1 MRLVPGL
8 PSIRSHHLLTLAVV
22 ALLGIGLLMVQSAS
36 LSVGANRSE
45 WLGLTERAAK
55 HGQFVVLGLLA
66 YAITMRLP
74 TERWLVGPAPREGE
88 SPIRRILRAPAFWD
102 FAICAGLCFLV
113 LIPGIGTEVN
123 GARRW
128 IKLGPVQLQPSE
140 LAKWAMVT
148 SLTWW
153 LIARPVDLKRFFPG
167 FVVTMIPIGAV
178 TLLVVVEDLGT
189 AALIGVV
196 AMLMLMVGRAV
207 WWHLALIVPPAL
219 AAGLFFVMGTPYRW
233 KRMTSFTNPWAD
245 PQGDGYHMI
254 QSLMSFASGGFT
266 GRGLGNGIQ
275 KLGYLP
281 EDTTDFI
288 FAVIAEEL
296 GFFGAATVACL
307 LLGIVA
313 IAWRLIGDE
322 RVSPAGK
329 LLCFGVAAT
338 VGLQSC
344 INVAVATVSMPTKGM
359 SLPLVSAGGTGIILT
374 CAMLGTIA
382 GVSRRR
388 VETATADDLEPV
400 RSGASIA

>member
-1 MRLVPGL
+1 MRLPGL
-8 PSIRSHHLLTLAVV
+8 PTLRSHHLLTLAVF

-36 LSVGANRSE
+36 LSVGGTRSA
-45 WLGLTERAAK
+45 WTGLTDRAAK
-55 HGQFVVLGLLA
+55 HGQFVVLGLMA
-66 YAITMRLP
+66 FAIASRLP
-74 TERWLVGPAPREGE
+74 TERWLVGSPRREGE
-88 SPIRRILRAPAFWD
+88 STLRSILRAPAFWD
-102 FAICAGLCFLV
+102 FAVCAALCLLV
-113 LIPGIGTEVN
+113 LVPGIGAEVN

-128 IKLGPVQLQPSE
+128 IKMGPFQLQPSE
-140 LAKWAMVT
+140 LAKWATVT

-153 LIARPVDLKRFFPG
+153 LIARPVDLRKFFPG
-167 FVVTMIPIGAV
+167 FVVTLVPIGAI

-189 AALIGVV
+189 AALIGIV
-196 AMLMLMVGRAV
+196 AMLMLVVGRAR
-207 WWHLALIVPPAL
+207 WWHLLLVIPPAL
-219 AAGLFFVMGTPYRW
+219 AAGAFFVMGTPYRW
-233 KRMTSFTNPWAD
+233 KRMTSFTDPWAD

-313 IAWRLIGDE
+313 IAWRLISDE

-338 VGLQSC
+338 IGLQSC

-374 CAMLGTIA
+374 CAMLGSVA
-382 GVSRRR
+382 GVARRR
-388 VETATADDLEPV
+388 VEDTVPKTDPV
-400 RSGASIA
+400 ASANASIA